1 MEKPAKKPAAKV
13 KDLKPKKNPK
23 GGRKAGGKQYDF
35 WSLRVR
41 SRQLTHGKLTPMK
54 NPAKKAKPTARVKD
68 LKPKKNPKGGVKAN
82 QKWWLPPI

>member
-35 WSLRVR
+35 
-41 SRQLTHGKLTPMK
+41 
-54 NPAKKAKPTARVKD
+54 
-68 LKPKKNPKGGVKAN
+68 
-82 QKWWLPPI
+82 